1 MCCSVLQC
9 VGICWQ
15 CVVCVCH
22 DVCMYVSQDMRH
34 ANDRHDQQRRHG
46 PCRESETPQYTATHT
61 ATHCNTLQH
70 AATKQQHTA
79 THGNPLQHLATL
91 CNTRQHTTTNCKTL
105 QHAAR
110 APLLCSRLH
119 TYTRVHI
126 CNTLQHTATHCNTL
140 QQNSNC
146 SAADYTPTH
155 VYTYACTRRN
165 TENTYVQPHTYTRKN
180 TRNTYLH
187 TQTYTNT
194 THLIGVQGCK
204 DCIGCLVGIGHFP

>member
-110 APLLCSRLH
+110 APLLCSRLP
-119 TYTRVHI
+119 TYTHVHI
-126 CNTLQHTATHCNTL
+126 CMHTQKHREHIRTTTYIHTQKHTQHILAHANVHKHNTL
-140 QQNSNC
+140 
-146 SAADYTPTH
+146 DW
-155 VYTYACTRRN
+155 CTGLHRLHRMS
-165 TENTYVQPHTYTRKN
+165 
-180 TRNTYLH
+180 YL
-187 TQTYTNT
+187 YRSFSVKEPYN
-194 THLIGVQGCK
+194 
-204 DCIGCLVGIGHFP
+204 